1 MVKKHK
7 KTPPALK
14 KAAENKRYVSAVHGN
29 KIYYTK
35 EFYRAMYDAVH
46 NGKGA
51 VDAYASLGFDVRELG
66 EDRAF
71 AAARRAE
78 QMSETG
84 FAKMTDF
91 DGTRPRSAYGKLTPD
106 EEIAYYKAR
115 NLYLEM
121 LIKLEKKKQ
130 FELEARR
137 IMSQAPKTKK
147 NGF

>member
-1 MVKKHK
+1 M
-7 KTPPALK
+7 
-14 KAAENKRYVSAVHGN
+14 RQ
-29 KIYYTK
+29 
-35 EFYRAMYDAVH
+35 
-46 NGKGA
+46 
-51 VDAYASLGFDVRELG
+51 
-66 EDRAF
+66 
-71 AAARRAE
+71 

>member
-1 MVKKHK
+1 MGKKHK

-51 VDAYASLGFDVRELG
+51 VDAYASLGFNVRELG

-91 DGTRPRSAYGKLTPD
+91 DGTRARSAYGKLTPD